1 MTRLK
6 HNFFLSL
13 QGSVAF
19 NLNDIATMLR
29 LKDGG
34 DAFTSPRG
42 VQNHRVVVLDERE
55 LEESIRRS
63 EQQPPDSPVVSPT
76 TPTHR

>member
-1 MTRLK
+1 MK
-6 HNFFLSL
+6 
-13 QGSVAF
+13 F

-29 LKDGG
+29 LKEGG
-34 DAFTSPRG
+34 DAFTQR

-63 EQQPPDSPVVSPT
+63 EEQPTTEANSPVSPT
-76 TPTHR
+76 TPTHRYNQIPIYRALR